1 MALLRNIS
9 SSPLSDT
16 ELLAQYRHTE
26 NLSLLGELFSRYMDL
41 LYGVCLKYL
50 KEPEEAQDAVM
61 AVFEELIQKLKQHQ
75 VENVKSW
82 LYTVAKNHCLMK
94 LRQQK
99 RVPTGKLPD
108 EFMQSADEEH
118 LKDVLDREENF
129 RQLDECMEQLA
140 DNQRQVIKLF
150 YLQGKCYN
158 EISAE
163 TGIEWKA
170 VRSFIQNGRRNLKIC
185 MEAQQKKTVSNE

>member
-1 MALLRNIS
+1 M
-9 SSPLSDT
+9 T
-16 ELLAQYRHTE
+16 V
-26 NLSLLGELFSRYMDL
+26 LGTLYSRYMDM

-61 AVFEELIQKLKQHQ
+61 AIFEELVTKLSRHE

-82 LYTVAKNHCLMK
+82 LYTLAKNHCLMK

-99 RVPTGKLPD
+99 KLPTTPIND
-108 EFMQSADEEH
+108 AFVQSEENEHLESALNREEH
-118 LKDVLDREENF
+118 F

-140 DNQRQVIKLF
+140 DGQRRVIELF
-150 YLQGKCYN
+150 YLHGKCYN

-163 TGIEWKA
+163 TGLEWNT
-170 VRSFIQNGRRNLKIC
+170 VRSNIQNGRRNLKIC
-185 MEAQQKKTVSNE
+185 MESQKEKINTNE